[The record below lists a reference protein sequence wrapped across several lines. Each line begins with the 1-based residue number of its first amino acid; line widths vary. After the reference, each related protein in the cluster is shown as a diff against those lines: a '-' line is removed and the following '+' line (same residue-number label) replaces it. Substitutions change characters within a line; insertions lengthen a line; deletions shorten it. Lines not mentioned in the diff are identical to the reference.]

1 MGCEDT
7 TSDVAAMGCENTN
20 PDASASWLHTSGA
33 KTPWMPLSILSIESR
48 VVPTLGSRLI
58 SHSISDSHTKSSSGT
73 VGDNRGVGTLPS
85 GLIELGKTNSELGK
99 TNSSPSTRKSG
110 GFLSECPLSVRLSVR
125 PTLGESPS
133 IIKSSS
139 LFTVESVNKCPPER
153 PLPSNIVVGK
163 LASAI
168 VTSGCLDN
176 E

>member
-7 TSDVAAMGCENTN
+7 TSDVTAMGCENTN
-20 PDASASWLHTSGA
+20 PDASASWLRTSGA

-48 VVPTLGSRLI
+48 VLPTLGSRLI
-58 SHSISDSHTKSSSGT
+58 SHSISDSLTTSSGT

-85 GLIELGKTNSELGK
+85 GLIELGKTNS
-99 TNSSPSTRKSG
+99 STTPRSG
-110 GFLSECPLSVRLSVR
+110 GFLSEYPLSVR

-139 LFTVESVNKCPPER
+139 LLPIVESVNKCPAER
-153 PLPSNIVVGK
+153 PLPSTIVVGK

>member
-48 VVPTLGSRLI
+48 VLPTLGSRLI
-58 SHSISDSHTKSSSGT
+58 SHSISDSLTTSSGT
-73 VGDNRGVGTLPS
+73 IGDNRGVGTLPS
-85 GLIELGKTNSELGK
+85 GLIELGKTNSESGK

-110 GFLSECPLSVRLSVR
+110 GFLSECPLSVR

-139 LFTVESVNKCPPER
+139 LLIIVESVNKCPAER

-168 VTSGCLDN
+168 MTSGCLDN

>member
-7 TSDVAAMGCENTN
+7 TSDVTAMGCENTN
-20 PDASASWLHTSGA
+20 PDASASWLRTSGA

-48 VVPTLGSRLI
+48 VLPTLGSRLT
-58 SHSISDSHTKSSSGT
+58 SHSISDSLTISSGT

-85 GLIELGKTNSELGK
+85 GLTELGKTNSELGK

-110 GFLSECPLSVRLSVR
+110 GFWSECTLSVR

-139 LFTVESVNKCPPER
+139 LLIIVESVNKCPAER

>member
-48 VVPTLGSRLI
+48 VLPTLGSYEHRTI
-58 SHSISDSHTKSSSGT
+58 SHSISDSHTKSSSSGM

-85 GLIELGKTNSELGK
+85 GLIELGK

-110 GFLSECPLSVRLSVR
+110 GFLSECPLSVRPSVR
-125 PTLGESPS
+125 FTLGESPS

-139 LFTVESVNKCPPER
+139 LLIIVESVNKCPAER

>member
-48 VVPTLGSRLI
+48 VLPTLGSYEHRTI
-58 SHSISDSHTKSSSGT
+58 SHSISDSHTKSSSSGM

-85 GLIELGKTNSELGK
+85 GLTELGKTNSELGK

-110 GFLSECPLSVRLSVR
+110 GFLSECTLSVR

-139 LFTVESVNKCPPER
+139 LFIVESVNKCPAER
-153 PLPSNIVVGK
+153 PLPSNMVVGM

>member
-48 VVPTLGSRLI
+48 VLPTLGSRLI

-73 VGDNRGVGTLPS
+73 DGDNRGVGTLPS

-110 GFLSECPLSVRLSVR
+110 GFWSECTLSVR

-139 LFTVESVNKCPPER
+139 LLIIVESVNKCPAER

-168 VTSGCLDN
+168 VTSGCVGN

>member
-110 GFLSECPLSVRLSVR
+110 GFLSECPLSVR

-139 LFTVESVNKCPPER
+139 LLIIVESVNKCPAER
-153 PLPSNIVVGK
+153 PL
-163 LASAI
+163 
-168 VTSGCLDN
+168 
-176 E
+176 

>member
-7 TSDVAAMGCENTN
+7 TSDVTAMGCENTN
-20 PDASASWLHTSGA
+20 PDASASWLRTSGA

-48 VVPTLGSRLI
+48 VLPTLGSRLI
-58 SHSISDSHTKSSSGT
+58 SHSISDSLTTSSGT

-85 GLIELGKTNSELGK
+85 GLIELGKTNS
-99 TNSSPSTRKSG
+99 STTPRSG
-110 GFLSECPLSVRLSVR
+110 GFLNEYPLSVRLSVR
-125 PTLGESPS
+125 STLGESPS

-139 LFTVESVNKCPPER
+139 LLIVESVNKCPAER

-168 VTSGCLDN
+168 VTSG
-176 E
+176 